1 VKCNLL
7 LDCFVIPEFSVSR
20 FFFKKVITITC
31 IILCLLGFA
40 FISECC
46 KDLGF
51 CFQFIIIIIFFG
63 LAVYFLVACV
73 IFQEIS

>member
-1 VKCNLL
+1 MKCNLL
-7 LDCFVIPEFSVSR
+7 LDCFVIPESSVSR
-20 FFFKKVITITC
+20 LKKKKVVTITC

-51 CFQFIIIIIFFG
+51 CFQLFYFIFFG

-73 IFQEIS
+73 IFQ